1 MAGLSHQLTTLA
13 ELHVS
18 ILTSSFKIDK
28 ALTKFNKALTK
39 PYHGLVTKPY
49 HGLVTKPYHG
59 LVREILQ

>member
-39 PYHGLVTKPY
+39 PYHGLV
-49 HGLVTKPYHG
+49 
-59 LVREILQ
+59 REILQ